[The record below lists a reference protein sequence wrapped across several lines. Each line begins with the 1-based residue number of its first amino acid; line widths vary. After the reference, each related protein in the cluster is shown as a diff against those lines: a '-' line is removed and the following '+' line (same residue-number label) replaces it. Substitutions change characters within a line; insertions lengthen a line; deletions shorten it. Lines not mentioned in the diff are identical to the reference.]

1 MGWGL
6 KISGSMGGPGQKGKI
21 MEALECNGGIKS
33 NESRAVLG
41 QIGFRRGQF
50 EKFKWT
56 RGHGDIGDT

>member
-6 KISGSMGGPGQKGKI
+6 KISGSMGSPGQKGKV

-33 NESRAVLG
+33 NESRAALG
-41 QIGFRRGQF
+41 QVGFRREQF

-56 RGHGDIGDT
+56 